1 MRLGFILLVL
11 YAGALFCMA
20 MIFLIAVGY
29 VTPDQSIMDMLPSMF
44 RIQFFVQQNLFLV
57 LSAAFVFFFAGF
69 MFIRFVF
76 SNAIDTAKTSK
87 TRQKSAREMAQ
98 YQAKFQK
105 RMAQRSVDKRR

>member
-1 MRLGFILLVL
+1 MRIGFILLVL
-11 YAGALFCMA
+11 YAGAMFCMV
-20 MIFLIAVGY
+20 MIFLIAMGY
-29 VTPDQSIMDMLPSMF
+29 VTPGQSLMDMLPSMF

-76 SNAIDTAKTSK
+76 SNAIETGNSSK
-87 TRQKSAREMAQ
+87 ARQKSARELAQ

-105 RMAQRSVDKRR
+105 RMAQRSVDKRP